1 MRPISVLLT
10 NNALGPRG
18 GSETYIRDVALA
30 LLKRGHRPVAFSLVL
45 GDIAAELRRATVP
58 VIDDLSRLAQ
68 APDVIHGHHHFETL
82 IAALTFPDTPV
93 VNFCHGW
100 MPWEEMPLHH
110 PAVRRYVAVDE
121 VCVDRLVREEGID
134 ACRVEL
140 FLNFVDLDRFRPRAP
155 LPARPARALVLG
167 NAARQEGYVRA
178 IATACQATGVALD
191 VVGLSAG
198 NSSSTPETLLA
209 GYDLV
214 FAKGRT
220 ALEALAVGCATVLAD
235 AAGAGPLVTPENY
248 DTLRPRNFG
257 IRALTQGHDA
267 AWYSR
272 QIAGYRA
279 DATAAL
285 TARVRA
291 EAGMDGAIDRLL
303 DIYSAAIAAPP
314 DPAIGPWRQPRIAA
328 GSRYRSSSR
337 YGVAQ
342 QLESMARQLSQAQAE
357 HAVQST
363 ELASARGQVQ
373 ELQRH
378 IAAFK
383 ALPTLRLRDAVLK
396 APVVGRVVQAGAGV
410 SRRCWGTDGRCGGRA
425 NAACGV
431 RPAVDLVLLKRSRPP
446 SASRPPR
453 RRRHCPPCGYC
464 PPTPACRRRS
474 QSPSGCC
481 RCCCSTVERYPCH
494 RPARRRCWC

>member
-45 GDIAAELRRATVP
+45 GDIAGELRRATVP

-82 IAALTFPDTPV
+82 IATLTFPDTPV

-140 FLNFVDLDRFRPRAP
+140 FLNFVDLDRFRQRAP

-178 IATACQATGVALD
+178 IATACQATAVALD

-272 QIAGYRA
+272 QIAGYRP
-279 DATAAL
+279 DANAAL

-291 EAGMDGAIDRLL
+291 EAGMDVAIDRLL
-303 DIYSAAIAAPP
+303 DIYAAAIAAPP
-314 DPAIGPWRQPRIAA
+314 GPGDRSLAAAVHCCRIAVPLKQ
-328 GSRYRSSSR
+328 S

-342 QLESMARQLSQAQAE
+342 QLESMALQLSQAQADN
-357 HAVQST
+357 AVQSN

-396 APVVGRVVQAGAGV
+396 APVVGRVVQAGARGL
-410 SRRCWGTDGRCGGRA
+410 SKMLG
-425 NAACGV
+425 N
-431 RPAVDLVLLKRSRPP
+431 
-446 SASRPPR
+446 
-453 RRRHCPPCGYC
+453 
-464 PPTPACRRRS
+464 
-474 QSPSGCC
+474 
-481 RCCCSTVERYPCH
+481 
-494 RPARRRCWC
+494 